1 MALALGARVHQAV
14 ESCAGDL
21 WDLSQFLWANPE
33 TSMKEATAHEKLCE
47 FLERRGFKVTR
58 RYGLDTAFKAE
69 FTSPGGFG
77 GPTISFICEYDALP
91 EIGHACGHNL
101 VAECAVGAAI
111 AVKETMKEFKNIH
124 GKIVV
129 LGTPGQ
135 ENFGGKEIL
144 LQKGAFKDTDA
155 ALLAHPATL
164 DSVKLPL
171 AAGQQITGQFQ
182 CSPRFKCPWE
192 AASALD
198 AAVGSY
204 VNMALLRQQ
213 VKPPSRIMGAQLE
226 SGRNVI
232 VMPETSRVVYHV
244 RAPTVPELAALM
256 KRVEACLEAAAEATD
271 CSLVQEKSI
280 VYKDFVHNNAL
291 IAIYAKHARDMG
303 VTFSDPDDA
312 LVVPFGASSDA
323 GNASQALPFLHATFA
338 IPSAGNNHTRSF
350 ASAAGSR
357 EAQAC
362 ARKAIKMLA
371 LTALDLYTNPKL
383 LASVKQEFQ
392 DWKAKHNAQVQQGQQ
407 RQ

>member
-14 ESCAGDL
+14 ESNAGEL

-58 RYGLDTAFKAE
+58 RYALDTAFKAE

-77 GPTISFICEYDALP
+77 GPTIAFICEYDALP

-124 GKIVV
+124 GKVMV
-129 LGTPGQ
+129 LGCPGM

-144 LQKGAFKDTDA
+144 LQKGAFKDMDV

-164 DSVKLPL
+164 DCVKLPL
-171 AAGQQITGQFQ
+171 AASQQITVQFQ
-182 CSPRFKCPWE
+182 CSPRYKCPWE

-198 AAVGSY
+198 AAVASY
-204 VNMALLRQQ
+204 VNIALLRQQ
-213 VKPPSRIMGAQLE
+213 VKPPSKIMGVQLE

-244 RAPTVPELAALM
+244 RAPTVADLAVLM
-256 KRVEACLEAAAEATD
+256 RRVEACLEAAAEATD

-280 VYKDFVHNNAL
+280 LYKDFVHNNAL

-303 VTFSDPDDA
+303 VTFSNPDNA
-312 LVVPFGASSDA
+312 LVVPLGSSSDA
-323 GNASQALPFLHATFA
+323 GNASQALPFLHAAFA
-338 IPSAGNNHTRSF
+338 IPSDGVNHTRGF

-357 EAQAC
+357 EAQTC
-362 ARKAIKMLA
+362 TRKAIKMLA
-371 LTALDLYTNPKL
+371 LTALDLYTDPKL
-383 LASVKQEFQ
+383 LASVKQ
-392 DWKAKHNAQVQQGQQ
+392 
-407 RQ
+407 